1 VNFRYAAS
9 IGLFNLSPQQAADKL
24 MASPIPELQE
34 LGSRFYRQI
43 EPYHLSYEHVGHL
56 LDPEAQRDG
65 RPIEVD
71 NFDKYFGNH
80 FNTFKNNEKVR
91 NADAAAAPSIDD
103 LERIIARVAIQNA
116 ENDQIIRKEN
126 RVFEEQLAAM
136 NEMFESMR
144 RQG

>member
-1 VNFRYAAS
+1 
-9 IGLFNLSPQQAADKL
+9 
-24 MASPIPELQE
+24 
-34 LGSRFYRQI
+34 
-43 EPYHLSYEHVGHL
+43 
-56 LDPEAQRDG
+56 
-65 RPIEVD
+65 
-71 NFDKYFGNH
+71 
-80 FNTFKNNEKVR
+80 
-91 NADAAAAPSIDD
+91 